1 MVRAGSD
8 ERRASTLRT
17 RIVRAFAAF
26 AVVVAIFFGVSTAVF
41 LYTVEDEFFNAMLG
55 EEAALLESQRASGA
69 DWGVPRTSWMSVHTS
84 TESLPADLRSQL
96 RAEPTRTEFV
106 GENGRHYHVRPL
118 RGRAGA
124 TAAREG
130 ARALIA
136 PAWLVAEVSR
146 RLIVRPMRSALIEKW
161 LIVECFI
168 LVLAVLI
175 ALRMARRVAQP
186 LASLAEGV
194 QDFDPSL
201 PTGTAVMV
209 NADAEVLVVAKALD
223 EMRAR
228 VQALVAR
235 ERTFT
240 RDVSHELRTPLAV
253 IRSTAAQALRDDGM
267 RSDSRRLLTMALNAA
282 EQMERTVTSLL
293 TLARDDLLVGPAMP
307 TRILP
312 TLEQVVVEQSLVIS
326 GRDISLDLRVPA
338 QAALHVSETVLHML
352 LSNLLGNAFA
362 HTASG
367 NIRMTFVDGILRI
380 SNPVDDD
387 HNERVVP
394 KLDTLAVPGVR
405 RDHSPGYGFGLDIV
419 ARLCA
424 RAGLAL
430 HWQRREGVF
439 DVWVYEHTHRSRS
452 RA

>member
-1 MVRAGSD
+1 MN
-8 ERRASTLRT
+8 STAPELIHARPVPRPST
-17 RIVRAFAAF
+17 WVWA
-26 AVVVAIFFGVSTAVF
+26 AVVLV
-41 LYTVEDEFFNAMLG
+41 
-55 EEAALLESQRASGA
+55 
-69 DWGVPRTSWMSVHTS
+69 
-84 TESLPADLRSQL
+84 
-96 RAEPTRTEFV
+96 
-106 GENGRHYHVRPL
+106 
-118 RGRAGA
+118 
-124 TAAREG
+124 
-130 ARALIA
+130 
-136 PAWLVAEVSR
+136 LVAMFVHGLLTNENYRWDVVGQYLLDPRVVAGVGWTLLLTLGS
-146 RLIVRPMRSALIEKW
+146 M
-161 LIVECFI
+161 FI
-168 LVLAVLI
+168 GIVLAVLM

-194 QDFDPSL
+194 RDFDPSL
-201 PTGTAVMV
+201 PTGAAVMV
-209 NADAEVLVVAKALD
+209 NADAEVLVVAQALD

-235 ERTFT
+235 ERAFT

-253 IRSTAAQALRDDGM
+253 IRSTAAQALHDDGM

-338 QAALHVSETVLHML
+338 HAALHVSETVLHML

-367 NIRMTFVDGILRI
+367 NIRVTFVDGTLRI

-387 HNERVVP
+387 RNERVVP
-394 KLDTLAVPGVR
+394 KLHTLAVPGVR
-405 RDHSPGYGFGLDIV
+405 RDDSPGYGFGLDIV

-430 HWQRREGVF
+430 HWQRHEGVF
-439 DVWVYEHTHRSRS
+439 DVWVNAHDR
-452 RA
+452 